1 MTRILATATALPP
14 HLLPRALYRELVAQV
29 FPRREARTAITIAD
43 NGRVEQRHLA
53 ITPEEAMTPRPLGET
68 SRRYAA
74 LATALSEAA
83 AQQALD
89 RAGVAP
95 TDVDLFV
102 TTSCT
107 GLMIPSVDAFL
118 VERMGMR
125 RDCVRLPITE
135 LGCAAGA
142 AALGRAR
149 EHLLAHPGHVVLVVA
164 CELASLTFQ
173 PGDPS
178 ATNAVATSLFGD
190 GAAACVLG
198 PPTRARRPSPSVVAH
213 RTHLFPRSHHLM
225 GFRLEESGLH
235 IILDREVPT
244 ALAGKVRPLVDE
256 VLARE
261 GLTVNELRFAVVHP
275 GGRRIL
281 EDVGRDLEI
290 APLLAPSWSTLA
302 RVGNLSSATVIFV
315 LDELMH
321 SAAPPPPG
329 APGLLLAFGPGFSAE
344 VGVLRW
350 EGDHRV

>member
-14 HLLPRALYRELVAQV
+14 HLLPRALYRDLVAQV
-29 FPRREARTAITIAD
+29 FPHRESRTAQTVAD
-43 NGRVEQRHLA
+43 HGCVEQRHLA
-53 ITPEEAMTPRPLGET
+53 IPPEEAMRPRPLGET
-68 SRRYAA
+68 SRRYAE
-74 LATALSEAA
+74 LTIALSESA

-95 TDVDLFV
+95 TEIDLIV

-118 VERMGMR
+118 VERMGLR

-149 EHLLAHPGHVVLVVA
+149 EHLLAHPRHLVLVVA

-178 ATNAVATSLFGD
+178 QTNAVATALFGD

-198 PPTRARRPSPSVVAH
+198 ASDRARRPGPRLVAH

-225 GFRLEESGLH
+225 GFRLESSGLH
-235 IILDREVPT
+235 ILLDREVPT
-244 ALAGKVRPLVDE
+244 ALAGRVRPLVDE

-261 GLTVNELRFAVVHP
+261 GLTVDDLRFAVVHP

-281 EDVGRDLEI
+281 EDVGRDLGI
-290 APLLAPSWSTLA
+290 APLLQPSWTVLG
-302 RVGNLSSATVIFV
+302 RVGNLSSATVLFV
-315 LDELMH
+315 LDELLRTAT
-321 SAAPPPPG
+321 AAPPPAG

-350 EGDHRV
+350 EA